1 MSARHHDEAVSQAL
15 EAARLWLDDTP
26 AAARALVLDDIIG
39 RVTLIV
45 WQAPQRSLARA
56 AVPALRKALASA
68 SPFFSGVIEVV
79 DESSRELWDELWQR
93 ARRPLRSHADKLRVT
108 VRADDHLHWF
118 TPPAPRAPSA
128 SHVVAF
134 LSFKGGVGRTTA
146 LASFAIQ
153 RARAGEHIVVVD
165 LDLDA
170 PGVGTLLHGSPP
182 QVAAPAGV
190 VDFMLDT
197 LWVKDLD
204 IRDYLHDCNRT
215 AITDRGS
222 ISVMGAGT
230 LDARYI
236 EKLSRAD
243 LDAAVGEKSPHRVT
257 QLLGHLE
264 RLRPRPDWILLDGR
278 AGLSTTAGLLLNGLA
293 DLYVLVGTASEQ
305 SFAGL
310 ERFVEH
316 LGARRLLADPPQ
328 VQGECF
334 VVHSMI
340 PGHPGIANLA
350 RSRFELR
357 LDSMFRDFYYAAEQ
371 DAEDRCWS
379 VADVDSESAPHRPV
393 NIGYQEA
400 VAFISDIDEVADLL
414 ATHPDYVALERRV
427 LTHLPARAGEVDDG
441 ADD

>member
-1 MSARHHDEAVSQAL
+1 MSARHHDEAVARAV
-15 EAARLWLDDTP
+15 EATRVWLDETP
-26 AAARALVLDDIIG
+26 AATHALVLDDIIG
-39 RVTLIV
+39 RVTLII
-45 WQAPQRSLARA
+45 WPTSKRPPPKT
-56 AVPALRKALASA
+56 AVTTLRKALASA
-68 SPFFSGVIEVV
+68 LPFFSGVIEVV
-79 DESSRELWDELWQR
+79 DESSRELWGELWQR
-93 ARRPLRSHADKLRVT
+93 ARRPLRSHADKLRVA

-118 TPPAPRAPSA
+118 TPPTARTPGA

-153 RARAGEHIVVVD
+153 RARAGEHVVVVD

-170 PGVGTLLHGSPP
+170 PGVGTLLNDSLPP
-182 QVAAPAGV
+182 GTAPVGV

-197 LWVKDLD
+197 LWVEGLD
-204 IRDYLHDCNRT
+204 IQDYLHQCNRA
-215 AITDRGS
+215 AITKRGS
-222 ISVMGAGT
+222 IRVMPAGR
-230 LDARYI
+230 LDTHYI

-243 LDAAVGEKSPHRVT
+243 LDAAIGEKLPHRLT

-264 RLRPRPDWILLDGR
+264 RLTPPPDWILLDGR

-293 DLYVLVGTASEQ
+293 DLYVLVATASEQ

-316 LGARRLLADPPQ
+316 LGARRLLADPLQ

-340 PGHPGIANLA
+340 PGHPGIADLA
-350 RSRFELR
+350 RSRFEQR
-357 LDSMFRDFYYAAEQ
+357 LDGIFRDFYYAAER
-371 DAEDRCWS
+371 DPEDRWWS
-379 VADVDSESAPHRPV
+379 VAEIDGESAPHRPV
-393 NIGYQEA
+393 NITYQEA
-400 VAFISDIDEVADLL
+400 VAFISNIDEVADVL
-414 ATHPDYVALERRV
+414 ATHPDYVALGRRV
-427 LTHLPARAGEVDDG
+427 LTHLPAREREVDDG